1 MVTYIIKRILTA
13 IPILIGIVFLIFL
26 MLQVVPG
33 DPITVMMKEKANPEV
48 IANLTERMHLDD
60 PWYVRFVRYIW
71 DALHGDFG
79 ISYKMKNRAVLDMIM
94 DAFPN
99 TVKLTIASLLVAWCI
114 GIPVGIVSAVKRGSV
129 LDNLLMTFSL
139 CGVSMP
145 TFWVAILFQFVFG
158 HTLRLLPISGFSSF
172 KHLIMPAFVLGWS
185 YSGSIAR
192 MTRTNLLEAMHNDYI
207 RTARAKG
214 LNEGGVIRLHALKNS
229 MMPVVTMMAM
239 QVAGMLSGAVM
250 TETIFSIPGLGRIT
264 VDAIKNRDMP
274 LLQGATIFA
283 ATLIII
289 GNLIADITYSLLDP
303 RIRVM
308 ASVLIAFEK
317 L

>member
-1 MVTYIIKRILTA
+1 MNELLQYCIKRILTA
-13 IPILIGIVFLIFL
+13 IPILIGIVFLIFA
-26 MLQVVPG
+26 MLQIVPG
-33 DPITVMMKEKANPEV
+33 DPVTVMMKEKANPDV
-48 IANLTERMHLDD
+48 IANLTERMHLND

-79 ISYKMKNRAVLDMIM
+79 ISYKMKNREVKAMIM

-99 TVKLTIASLLVAWCI
+99 TVKLTVAALLIAWTI
-114 GIPVGIVSAVKRGSV
+114 GIPVGIISAVKRGSV
-129 LDNLLMTFSL
+129 LDNVLMAFAL
-139 CGVSMP
+139 CGVSVP
-145 TFWVAILFQFVFG
+145 TFWVAILFQYVFG

-172 KHLIMPAFVLGWS
+172 KHIIMPAFVLGWS

-214 LNEGGVIRLHALKNS
+214 LLEKNVIRLHALKNS
-229 MMPVVTMMAM
+229 MMPVVTMMAV

-250 TETIFSIPGLGRIT
+250 TETIFGIPGLGRIT

-283 ATLIII
+283 AVLIIL
-289 GNLIADITYSLLDP
+289 GNLIADLSYSFLDP
-303 RIRVM
+303 RIRVND
-308 ASVLIAFEK
+308 
-317 L
+317 

>member
-1 MVTYIIKRILTA
+1 MLQYCIKRILTA
-13 IPILIGIVFLIFL
+13 IPILIGIVFLIFA
-26 MLQVVPG
+26 MLQIVPG
-33 DPITVMMKEKANPEV
+33 DPVTVMMKEKANPDV
-48 IANLTERMHLDD
+48 IANLTERMHLND

-79 ISYKMKNRAVLDMIM
+79 ISYKMKNREVKAMIM

-99 TVKLTIASLLVAWCI
+99 TVKLTVAALLIAWTI
-114 GIPVGIVSAVKRGSV
+114 GIPVGIISAVKRGSV
-129 LDNLLMTFSL
+129 LDNVLMAFAL
-139 CGVSMP
+139 CGVSVP
-145 TFWVAILFQFVFG
+145 TFWVAILFQYVFG

-172 KHLIMPAFVLGWS
+172 KHIIMPAFVLGWS

-214 LNEGGVIRLHALKNS
+214 LLEKNVIRLHALKNS
-229 MMPVVTMMAM
+229 MMPVVTMMAV

-250 TETIFSIPGLGRIT
+250 TETIFGIPGLGRIT

-283 ATLIII
+283 AVLIIL
-289 GNLIADITYSLLDP
+289 GNLIADISYSFLDP
-303 RIRVM
+303 RIRVND
-308 ASVLIAFEK
+308 
-317 L
+317 

>member
-1 MVTYIIKRILTA
+1 MLQYCIKRILTA
-13 IPILIGIVFLIFL
+13 IPILIGIVFLIFA
-26 MLQVVPG
+26 MLQIVPG
-33 DPITVMMKEKANPEV
+33 DPVTVMMKEKANPDV
-48 IANLTERMHLDD
+48 IANLTERMHLND

-79 ISYKMKNRAVLDMIM
+79 ISYKMKNREVKTMIM

-99 TVKLTIASLLVAWCI
+99 TVKLTVAALLIAWTI
-114 GIPVGIVSAVKRGSV
+114 GIPVGIISAVKRGSV
-129 LDNLLMTFSL
+129 LDNVLMAFAL
-139 CGVSMP
+139 CGVSVP
-145 TFWVAILFQFVFG
+145 TFWVAILFQYVFG

-172 KHLIMPAFVLGWS
+172 KHIIMPAFVLGWS

-214 LNEGGVIRLHALKNS
+214 LLEKNVIRLHALKNS
-229 MMPVVTMMAM
+229 MMPVVTMMAV

-250 TETIFSIPGLGRIT
+250 TETIFGIPGLGRIT

-283 ATLIII
+283 AVLIIL
-289 GNLIADITYSLLDP
+289 GNLIADISYSFLDP
-303 RIRVM
+303 RIRVND
-308 ASVLIAFEK
+308 
-317 L
+317 

>member
-1 MVTYIIKRILTA
+1 MA
-13 IPILIGIVFLIFL
+13 IPILIGIVFLIFA
-26 MLQVVPG
+26 MLQIVPG
-33 DPITVMMKEKANPEV
+33 DPVTVMMKEKANPDV
-48 IANLTERMHLDD
+48 IANLTERMHLND
-60 PWYVRFVRYIW
+60 PWYIRFVRYIW

-79 ISYKMKNRAVLDMIM
+79 ISYKMKNREVKTMIM

-99 TVKLTIASLLVAWCI
+99 TVKLTVAALLIAWTI
-114 GIPVGIVSAVKRGSV
+114 GIPVGIISAVKRGSV
-129 LDNLLMTFSL
+129 LDNVLMAFAL
-139 CGVSMP
+139 CGVSVP
-145 TFWVAILFQFVFG
+145 TFWVAILFQYVFG

-172 KHLIMPAFVLGWS
+172 KHIIMPAFVLGWS

-214 LNEGGVIRLHALKNS
+214 LLEKNVIRLHALKNS
-229 MMPVVTMMAM
+229 MMPVVTMMAV

-250 TETIFSIPGLGRIT
+250 TETIFGIPGLGRIT

-283 ATLIII
+283 AVLIIL
-289 GNLIADITYSLLDP
+289 GNLIADISYSFLDP
-303 RIRVM
+303 RIRVND
-308 ASVLIAFEK
+308 
-317 L
+317 

>member
-1 MVTYIIKRILTA
+1 MLQYCIKRILTA
-13 IPILIGIVFLIFL
+13 IPILIGIVFLIFA
-26 MLQVVPG
+26 MLQIVPG
-33 DPITVMMKEKANPEV
+33 DPVTVMMKEKANPDV
-48 IANLTERMHLDD
+48 IANLTERMHLND

-79 ISYKMKNRAVLDMIM
+79 ISYKMKNREVKAMIM

-99 TVKLTIASLLVAWCI
+99 TVKLTVAALLIAWTI
-114 GIPVGIVSAVKRGSV
+114 GIPVGIISAVKRGSV
-129 LDNLLMTFSL
+129 LDNVLMAFAL
-139 CGVSMP
+139 CGVSVP
-145 TFWVAILFQFVFG
+145 TFWVAILFQYVFG

-172 KHLIMPAFVLGWS
+172 KHIIMPAFVLGWS

-214 LNEGGVIRLHALKNS
+214 LLEKNVIRLHALKNS
-229 MMPVVTMMAM
+229 MMPVVTMMAV

-250 TETIFSIPGLGRIT
+250 TETIFGIPGLGRIT

-283 ATLIII
+283 AVLIIL
-289 GNLIADITYSLLDP
+289 GNLIADLSYSFLDP
-303 RIRVM
+303 RIRVND
-308 ASVLIAFEK
+308 
-317 L
+317 

>member
-1 MVTYIIKRILTA
+1 MFSYIIKRILIA
-13 IPILIGIVFLIFL
+13 IPILIGIVFLIFA
-26 MLQVVPG
+26 MLQIVPG
-33 DPITVMMKEKANPEV
+33 NPIAVMMKEKANPEV
-48 IANLTERMHLDD
+48 IANLTERMHLND

-79 ISYKMKNRAVLDMIM
+79 ISYKMKNREVTDMIM

-99 TVKLTIASLLVAWCI
+99 TVKLTIAALIVSWVI
-114 GIPVGIVSAVKRGSV
+114 GIPAGIISAVKRGSW
-129 LDNLLMTFSL
+129 LDNMLMTFAL

-145 TFWVAILFQFVFG
+145 AFWVALLFQYVFG
-158 HTLRLLPISGFSSF
+158 HTLRWLPISGFDSF
-172 KHLIMPAFVLGWS
+172 ACLIMPAFVLGWS

-214 LNEGGVIRLHALKNS
+214 LKESGVIRLHALKNA
-229 MMPVVTMMAM
+229 MLPVVTMMAM

-250 TETIFSIPGLGRIT
+250 TETIFGIPGLGRIT

-274 LLQGATIFA
+274 LLQGSTIFA
-283 ATLIII
+283 AVLIIL
-289 GNLIADITYSLLDP
+289 GNLVADIAYSFLDP
-303 RIRVM
+303 RIRV
-308 ASVLIAFEK
+308 S
-317 L
+317 

>member
-129 LDNLLMTFSL
+129 LDSLLMTFSL

-303 RIRVM
+303 RIRVN
-308 ASVLIAFEK
+308 
-317 L
+317 

>member
-129 LDNLLMTFSL
+129 LDSLLMTFSL

-274 LLQGATIFA
+274 LLQGATI
-283 ATLIII
+283 L
-289 GNLIADITYSLLDP
+289 P
-303 RIRVM
+303 RRL
-308 ASVLIAFEK
+308 SSSET
-317 L
+317 

>member
-94 DAFPN
+94 DAFHN

-303 RIRVM
+303 RIRVN
-308 ASVLIAFEK
+308 
-317 L
+317 